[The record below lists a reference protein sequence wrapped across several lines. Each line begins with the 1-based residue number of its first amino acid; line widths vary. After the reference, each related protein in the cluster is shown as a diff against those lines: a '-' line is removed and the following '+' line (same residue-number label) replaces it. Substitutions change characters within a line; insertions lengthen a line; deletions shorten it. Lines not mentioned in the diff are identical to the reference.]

1 MMRISK
7 KIKTQQGFSVVEML
21 MAVLILGLTLS
32 FIGGGVTVI
41 KDAYL
46 KITLRTEAQ
55 TLLSTLIT
63 AVSNELQSA
72 KDVDESAPLSF
83 YSVERGYRIYFE
95 NKDENIYIKTKVL
108 SQEEPL
114 VTQEEPIVT
123 QKTITN
129 GLVPKIENLTY
140 NYNNQVF
147 ACTIKIYY
155 KNEVYATQEIS
166 VRPINAD

>member
-21 MAVLILGLTLS
+21 MAVLILGLTFS

-41 KDAYL
+41 KDAYQ

-72 KDVDESAPLSF
+72 KDVNKSNLSF
-83 YSVERGYRIYFE
+83 YNTERGYRMYFE
-95 NKDENIYIKTKVL
+95 NQDDNIYIKTEVA
-108 SQEEPL
+108 SQEL
-114 VTQEEPIVT
+114 PILT
-123 QKTITN
+123 QKAITN

-140 NYNNQVF
+140 NDPIINY
-147 ACTIKIYY
+147 TIKIYY
-155 KNEVYATQEIS
+155 KDEVYAAQEIS